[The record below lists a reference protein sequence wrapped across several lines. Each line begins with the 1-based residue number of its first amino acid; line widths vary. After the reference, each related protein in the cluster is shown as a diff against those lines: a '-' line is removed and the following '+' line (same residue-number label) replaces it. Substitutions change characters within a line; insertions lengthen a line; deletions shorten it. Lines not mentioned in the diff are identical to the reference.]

1 MTKLKLYAA
10 PLLILGFAASCAK
23 SVEPENQNPKEI
35 VLCVG
40 GDTIDMQ
47 VQTKTTAIT
56 TVPSSLY
63 YSMTTGTLG
72 SEETSKKGS
81 TSGNVGSGKI
91 ATGVYQTLTSTF
103 YNYYVS
109 NAAITF
115 SASGSTISAANTTD
129 VIAGKVTSNETNP
142 SVKLDHI
149 FARTGTLTLNSQ
161 SGYILS
167 NVSWSIE
174 SSSAGTGG
182 TGGTYNIANGRWSS
196 VTKLSSTAITK
207 DSDMYLV
214 PGDYTLS
221 VTYTLSK
228 GDWNQTFNKKATVTL
243 VAGKVNNIT
252 GTASGG
258 NASEISITVTL
269 TEWGTNNITATF
281 S

>member
-72 SEETSKKGS
+72 SAETSKKES
-81 TSGNVGSGKI
+81 ASGNVGSGKI
-91 ATGVYQTLTSTF
+91 ATGVYQSLTPTS

-115 SASGSTISAANTTD
+115 AASGSTISAVNTTD
-129 VIAGKVTSNETNP
+129 VIAGKVTSKETNP
-142 SVKLDHI
+142 SVKLDHV
-149 FARTGTLTLNSQ
+149 FARTGTLTLNTQ
-161 SGYILS
+161 SGYTLS
-167 NVSWSIE
+167 NVSWKIE
-174 SSSAGTGG
+174 SSTAG
-182 TGGTYNIANGRWSS
+182 TGGTYNIAKNIWTS
-196 VTKLSSTAITK
+196 VTALSSTAITET
-207 DSDMYLV
+207 SDLYLV

-221 VTYTLSK
+221 VTYTLTM
-228 GDWNQTFNKKATVTL
+228 GDWKQTFTKKATVTL
-243 VAGKVNNIT
+243 VAGKVNNIS

>member
-81 TSGNVGSGKI
+81 TSCSVGSGKI
-91 ATGVYQTLTSTF
+91 ATGVYQTISPTF

-129 VIAGKVTSNETNP
+129 VIAGTVTSNETNP

-161 SGYILS
+161 SGYALN

-182 TGGTYNIANGRWSS
+182 IYNIANGRWSS